1 MRHARLVRWGLAVS
15 TVGLVV
21 SSAGCTHNYYYGNA
35 IPACGPVTTAPATV
49 ANGAVCEVPT
59 QVIGGGSVVAG
70 GSGTSV
76 VSSTPV
82 LSGPQRPRVVLSS
95 PGGSRIR
102 RWQRSDPDAGLATT
116 RVEGAY
122 DDTTTNR

>member
-1 MRHARLVRWGLAVS
+1 MRRARLVRWGLAVG
-15 TVGLVV
+15 TAGLVV

-59 QVIGGGSVVAG
+59 QVIGGGVVAG
-70 GSGTSV
+70 GSGTPV
-76 VSSTPV
+76 VNSAPV
-82 LSGPQRPRVVLSS
+82 LSGPRRPQVVVSTPS
-95 PGGSRIR
+95 GSRLR
-102 RWQRSDPDAGLATT
+102 RWQRTDPDAGLATT